1 VIRTITVVS
10 AFFLATSSIVHAEDR
25 ESSLVN
31 LGIKPYQWGFKNQ
44 QMRKVDLN
52 MSPQEY
58 EEISGRNRR
67 FVRNSL
73 MSYSKNAL
81 ESIGMPEQGV
91 NLMGTALGL
100 VVNGPR
106 LDLNESKTL
115 ALKFNDAGSPQ
126 RSLFFEVNLDW

>member
-1 VIRTITVVS
+1 MIRTITVVS
-10 AFFLATSSIVHAEDR
+10 AFFLTTSSIVNAEDR

-31 LGIKPYQWGFKNQ
+31 LGLKPYQWGFKNQ
-44 QMRKVDLN
+44 QMRRVDLN
-52 MSPQEY
+52 MSPREY

-81 ESIGMPEQGV
+81 ESIGMPEQGI

-100 VVNGPR
+100 VVNGPG

-115 ALKFNDAGSPQ
+115 ALKFKDAGSPQ

>member
-1 VIRTITVVS
+1 MIRTITVVS
-10 AFFLATSSIVHAEDR
+10 AFFLATSSIVNAENR

-31 LGIKPYQWGFKNQ
+31 LGLKPYQWGFKNQ
-44 QMRKVDLN
+44 QMRRVDLN
-52 MSPQEY
+52 MSPREY

-81 ESIGMPEQGV
+81 ESIGMPEQGI

-100 VVNGPR
+100 VVNGPG

-115 ALKFNDAGSPQ
+115 ALKFKDAGSPQ